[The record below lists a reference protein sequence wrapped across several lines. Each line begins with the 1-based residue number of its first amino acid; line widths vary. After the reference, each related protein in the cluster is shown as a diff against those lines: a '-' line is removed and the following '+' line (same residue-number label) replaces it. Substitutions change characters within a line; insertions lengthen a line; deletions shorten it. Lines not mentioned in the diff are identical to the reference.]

1 MEFLGYERPD
11 GSVGVRN
18 HVAVISSGRCANE
31 TAAAIADAV
40 KGAVPV
46 LHTHPC
52 VRLKDDNDRALRV
65 LAGIGSNSNVAAAIV
80 VGIGCENPSPSK
92 IGEEIAKSQ
101 KPVEVLTVMESNG
114 FQDLM
119 DKELTAARH
128 MVSQASQMQRKPF
141 PLSYLTLGVKCGGS
155 SAISGIAGNSVTGR
169 VLDRLIA
176 EGGTAI
182 FSETTEVIGA
192 DHLLAK
198 RAINE
203 QVARQFREAV
213 DRMEARIKATGEDIR
228 GTQPTRGNIAEGL
241 TTIEEKS
248 LGALAKTGTS
258 PLQGVLEYVEKPP
271 GKGLFF
277 MDGSAMTSE
286 LISGEAA
293 AGVHIHIYNVGGG
306 VSSSFRCPPGWMGE
320 IPILPQIAVVSKPS
334 KPQDSQEKEFFD
346 IYADTTLEG
355 SESIDQV
362 ADRLFQEIIAVACGK
377 LTKREMRSGYRE
389 PIVMYTTGP
398 IL

>member
-31 TAAAIADAV
+31 LATIIADAV
-40 KGAVPV
+40 KGVSII
-46 LHTHPC
+46 HTHPC

-65 LAGIGSNSNVAAAIV
+65 LAGMGNNPNVAAAVV
-80 VGIGCENPSPSK
+80 VGIGCENPSPAR
-92 IGEEIAKSQ
+92 IGEEIARSK
-101 KPVEVLTVMESNG
+101 KPVEVLTIMGSEG
-114 FQDLM
+114 FQSVL
-119 DKELTAARH
+119 DKGLAIARD
-128 MVSQASQMQRKPF
+128 MVAEASQMQRKPF
-141 PLSYLTLGVKCGGS
+141 PVSYLTLGVKCGGS
-155 SAISGIAGNSVTGR
+155 SAVSGIAGNSVTGR
-169 VLDRLIA
+169 VFDRLIA
-176 EGGTAI
+176 AGGTAI

-192 DHLLAK
+192 DHLLVK
-198 RAINE
+198 RATNE
-203 QVARQFREAV
+203 KVARQFRKAV

-258 PLQGVLEYVEKPP
+258 PLQGVLEYAEKPQ

-286 LISGEAA
+286 LIVGEVA
-293 AGVHIHIYNVGGG
+293 AGSQIHIYNVGGG

-320 IPILPQIAVVSKPS
+320 IPIIPQISVVSRQS
-334 KPQDSQEKEFFD
+334 KPRDSQEKEFFD
-346 IYADTTLEG
+346 IYADTITEG

-362 ADRLFQEIIAVACGK
+362 ADRLFAEIIAVASGK
-377 LTKREMRSGYRE
+377 LTRREMRSGYRE
-389 PIVMYTTGP
+389 PIVMYSTGP